1 MPTHCT
7 EAATCSGIRNS
18 WSGRTN
24 AGKPDSP
31 DRTSGRPPAQLRPS
45 RLPKSPRTECAI
57 RASFGIHSK
66 ISCTP
71 RLLAQTFVVAAV
83 DDEPRRA
90 ADDRISRSVIF
101 CSRITDRLPMFGIGG
116 KCQGGLPCV
125 PRKAREPGRY
135 CQRTM
140 AEPEGFEPSIGLYN
154 PITV

>member
-1 MPTHCT
+1 M
-7 EAATCSGIRNS
+7 R
-18 WSGRTN
+18 
-24 AGKPDSP
+24 
-31 DRTSGRPPAQLRPS
+31 
-45 RLPKSPRTECAI
+45 I

-101 CSRITDRLPMFGIGG
+101 CSRITDRLPMFGIGANA
-116 KCQGGLPCV
+116 
-125 PRKAREPGRY
+125 KAGCHVFREKLESQVRY
-135 CQRTM
+135 CQRMM